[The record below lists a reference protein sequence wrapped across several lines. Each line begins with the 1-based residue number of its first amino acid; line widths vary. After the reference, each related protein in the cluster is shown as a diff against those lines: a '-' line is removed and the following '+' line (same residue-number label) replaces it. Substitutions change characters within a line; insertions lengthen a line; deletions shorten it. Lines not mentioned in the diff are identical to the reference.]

1 MLTYRLTMANAP
13 DITQPSQ
20 LWKQLS
26 PDRKLGAAEAFWK
39 DDSASMEQTEAV
51 LAIANRIK
59 FRVSSVLKMPRE
71 KKAKHLVALTGVSEI
86 VAARL
91 LVAYHLDQQRPMMA
105 AFLDALGVQHENGLI
120 ADEALAAP
128 DKEKLQGAAQAI
140 ASAYPAEDVA
150 LYLST
155 LIWQDPET
163 WGALAEM
170 PEIRPAT
177 AASPPLQRA
186 TRDVPASTRCPTAP
200 RRHSRSPQV
209 VPRPAWR

>member
-1 MLTYRLTMANAP
+1 MADAP
-13 DITQPSQ
+13 DLPRPSQ

-26 PDRKLGAAEAFWK
+26 AERRASAAEAFWK

-59 FRVSSVLKMPRE
+59 FRVTSVLKMPRE
-71 KKAKHLVALTGVSEI
+71 KKARQLIGLPAVSEI

-91 LVAYHLDQQRPMMA
+91 LVTYHLDQQRPMMA

-128 DKEKLQGAAQAI
+128 AAETLQAAAKTLA
-140 ASAYPAEDVA
+140 ASYPAEDVA

-163 WGALAEM
+163 WGGLTEL
-170 PEIRPAT
+170 PETRATT
-177 AASPPLQRA
+177 AAS
-186 TRDVPASTRCPTAP
+186 
-200 RRHSRSPQV
+200 
-209 VPRPAWR
+209 

>member
-1 MLTYRLTMANAP
+1 MADAP
-13 DITQPSQ
+13 DIPRPSQ

-26 PDRKLGAAEAFWK
+26 PERKLGAAEAFWK

-71 KKAKHLVALTGVSEI
+71 KKARQLVALPGVSEV

-91 LVAYHLDQQRPMMA
+91 LVAYHLDQQRPMMG

-120 ADEALAAP
+120 PDETLAAP
-128 DKEKLQGAAQAI
+128 DKEKLQTAVNTLTAAH
-140 ASAYPAEDVA
+140 PADDVA

-155 LIWQDPET
+155 LVWQDPET
-163 WGALAEM
+163 WGTLAEL
-170 PEIRPAT
+170 PETRAT
-177 AASPPLQRA
+177 ATS
-186 TRDVPASTRCPTAP
+186 S
-200 RRHSRSPQV
+200 
-209 VPRPAWR
+209 

>member
-1 MLTYRLTMANAP
+1 MADAP
-13 DITQPSQ
+13 DLPRPSQ

-26 PDRKLGAAEAFWK
+26 AERRASAAEAFWK

-59 FRVSSVLKMPRE
+59 FRVTSVLKMPRE
-71 KKAKHLVALTGVSEI
+71 KKARQLIALPAVSEI

-91 LVAYHLDQQRPMMA
+91 LVTYHLDQQRPMMA

-128 DKEKLQGAAQAI
+128 AAETLQAAAKTL
-140 ASAYPAEDVA
+140 AAAYPAEDVA

-163 WGALAEM
+163 WGGLTEL
-170 PEIRPAT
+170 PETRATT
-177 AASPPLQRA
+177 AAS
-186 TRDVPASTRCPTAP
+186 
-200 RRHSRSPQV
+200 
-209 VPRPAWR
+209 

>member
-1 MLTYRLTMANAP
+1 MADAP
-13 DITQPSQ
+13 DIPRPSQ

-26 PDRKLGAAEAFWK
+26 AERRASAAEAFWK

-59 FRVSSVLKMPRE
+59 FRVTSVLKMPRE
-71 KKAKHLVALTGVSEI
+71 KKARQLIALPAVSEI

-91 LVAYHLDQQRPMMA
+91 LVTYHLDQQRPMMG

-120 ADEALAAP
+120 ADETLAAP
-128 DKEKLQGAAQAI
+128 SAETLQAAVRSLT
-140 ASAYPAEDVA
+140 ASYPAEDVS

-163 WGALAEM
+163 WGGLTEL
-170 PEIRPAT
+170 PE
-177 AASPPLQRA
+177 
-186 TRDVPASTRCPTAP
+186 TRGTTPAS
-200 RRHSRSPQV
+200 
-209 VPRPAWR
+209 

>member
-1 MLTYRLTMANAP
+1 MVDAP
-13 DITQPSQ
+13 DIPRPSQ

-26 PDRKLGAAEAFWK
+26 AERRASAAEAFWK

-59 FRVSSVLKMPRE
+59 FRVTSVLKMPRE
-71 KKAKHLVALTGVSEI
+71 KKARQLVALPAVSEI

-91 LVAYHLDQQRPMMA
+91 LVTYHLDQQRPMMA

-128 DKEKLQGAAQAI
+128 AAETLQAAARAI
-140 ASAYPAEDVA
+140 AASHPADDVA
-150 LYLST
+150 LYLAT

-163 WGALAEM
+163 WGGLTEL
-170 PEIRPAT
+170 PETRATT
-177 AASPPLQRA
+177 AAS
-186 TRDVPASTRCPTAP
+186 
-200 RRHSRSPQV
+200 
-209 VPRPAWR
+209 

>member
-1 MLTYRLTMANAP
+1 MADAP
-13 DITQPSQ
+13 DIPRPSQ

-26 PDRKLGAAEAFWK
+26 AERRTSAAEAFWK

-59 FRVSSVLKMPRE
+59 FRVTSVLKMPRE
-71 KKAKHLVALTGVSEI
+71 KKAKQLLSLPAVSEI

-91 LVAYHLDQQRPMMA
+91 LVTYHLDQQRPMMG

-120 ADEALAAP
+120 ADETLAAP
-128 DKEKLQGAAQAI
+128 SAETLQAAVRSLS
-140 ASAYPAEDVA
+140 ASYPAEDVS

-163 WGALAEM
+163 WGGLTEL
-170 PEIRPAT
+170 PE
-177 AASPPLQRA
+177 
-186 TRDVPASTRCPTAP
+186 TRGTTPAS
-200 RRHSRSPQV
+200 S
-209 VPRPAWR
+209 